1 MKNHKTHLC
10 TMENVKQK
18 ILDKISRMEAVTLT
32 DNFNTEKVNFYE
44 QLLYTIDFQIVVK
57 NPRTTYQREF
67 NKIHQKER

>member
-1 MKNHKTHLC
+1 
-10 TMENVKQK
+10 
-18 ILDKISRMEAVTLT
+18 MEAVTLT

-67 NKIHQKER
+67 NKIPQKEK

>member
-1 MKNHKTHLC
+1 
-10 TMENVKQK
+10 MENVKQK

-67 NKIHQKER
+67 NKIPQKEK

>member
-1 MKNHKTHLC
+1 
-10 TMENVKQK
+10 MENVKQK

-57 NPRTTYQREF
+57 NPRTIYQREF
-67 NKIHQKER
+67 NKIHQKEK